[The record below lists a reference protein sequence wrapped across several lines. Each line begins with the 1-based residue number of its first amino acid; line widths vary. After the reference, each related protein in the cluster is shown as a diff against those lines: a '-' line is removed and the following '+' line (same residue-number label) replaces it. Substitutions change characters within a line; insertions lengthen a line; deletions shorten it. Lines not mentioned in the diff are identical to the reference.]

1 MIKETELI
9 TLAAVYQDGTTV
21 RGKIPALVVKAL
33 KATCRDVLAFERRA
47 DGAVIVRQSTAAE
60 RKSSVRSPASK
71 KGTKR

>member
-9 TLAAVYQDGTTV
+9 TLAAVYRDGKTV
-21 RGKIPALVVKAL
+21 RGKIPAPVVKAL
-33 KATCRDVLAFERRA
+33 KAKCGDVLAFERRA
-47 DGAVIVRQSTAAE
+47 DGAVIVRKSTAAE